1 MISRRLTVGRVLSY
15 LALAGYVVLLGF
27 PLVWL
32 LSTSFKTPRELASLS
47 PSLLPDS
54 FSLTNFRAAIE
65 QQDLLRAG
73 ANSLIV
79 AGCTTVLVLLV
90 SVPASYALA
99 RFRSRLRGVALGWIL
114 VSQVFPIIL
123 IVVPLFLILKQFGLI
138 DSLVGLILVD
148 LVWSLPFALW
158 MLQGYVAKIPAE
170 LEEAAATDGAS
181 RLRTLTSIVFP
192 LLLPGIAATSMF
204 AFVLSWNEFFFALV
218 LIQDPKLNTLPL
230 ALARFVGQEG
240 QVQLGPLA
248 AGSLLSMIPSLVFF
262 ALMQRRLTS
271 GLLAGAVKG

>member
-1 MISRRLTVGRVLSY
+1 MNSRRLSPGRALSY
-15 LALAGYVVLLGF
+15 VALAGYVVLLGF

-32 LSTSFKTPRELASLS
+32 LSTAFKTPRELASIS

-54 FSLTNFRAAIE
+54 FSLTNFRQAIE

-73 ANSLIV
+73 ANSILV

-90 SVPASYALA
+90 AIPASYALA
-99 RFRSRLRGVALGWIL
+99 RYRSRLRGVALGWIL
-114 VSQVFPIIL
+114 VSQVFPVIL

-148 LVWSLPFALW
+148 LVWSLPFTRW
-158 MLQGYVAKIPAE
+158 MLQGYVAKIPTE
-170 LEEAAATDGAS
+170 LEEAAATDGAG
-181 RLRTLTSIVFP
+181 RMRTLSSIVFP
-192 LLLPGIAATSMF
+192 LLLPGITATAMF
-204 AFVLSWNEFFFALV
+204 AFVQSWNEFFFALV
-218 LIQDPKLNTLPL
+218 LIQDPHLNTLPL

-248 AGSLLSMIPSLVFF
+248 AGSLLSMIPSLIFF